1 MSGHP
6 IENMMETTM
15 DRIRSMVDVNTI
27 IGSPVSTPDG
37 TTVIPISSVSYGFA
51 AGGSDIPSKQ
61 TTESKTFFGGGSGA
75 GITIKPVGFLCIQK
89 DGQIKL
95 IKLETADSPVEKIAD
110 AVPTA
115 IDKIAE
121 TLNKNKAKKK
131 EKEKEKDIRK
141 PIASAVDDP
150 EI

>member
-27 IGSPVSTPDG
+27 IGNPVSTPDG
-37 TTVIPISSVSYGFA
+37 TTVIPVSSVSYGFA

-61 TTESKTFFGGGSGA
+61 TTETKNFFGGGSGA
-75 GITIKPVGFLCIQK
+75 GITIKPIGFLCIQR

-95 IKLETADSPVEKIAD
+95 IKLETADSPVEKIAE
-110 AVPTA
+110 AVPSA

-121 TLNKNKAKKK
+121 TFKKNKSNKK
-131 EKEKEKDIRK
+131 EKEIRK
-141 PIASAVDDP
+141 PVSSVADDP